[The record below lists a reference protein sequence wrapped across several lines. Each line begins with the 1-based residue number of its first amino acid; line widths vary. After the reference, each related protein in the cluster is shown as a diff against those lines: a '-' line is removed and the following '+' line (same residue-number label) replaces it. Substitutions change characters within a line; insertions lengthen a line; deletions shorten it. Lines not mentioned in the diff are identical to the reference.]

1 MNAPITRTPNTFI
14 GFDRLFKQMEAAFNG
29 VQDFPHHNIV
39 ECEPDNYRLEMAVA
53 GYGKDQITVEVADNV
68 ITVKGERSEPSDS
81 KTYLVRGIAGKQFT
95 KRFALSDEMK
105 VTGAELTDG
114 MLTISLHRNTPIE
127 SEVQVFEL

>member
-39 ECEPDNYRLEMAVA
+39 EVEPNRYSLEMAVA
-53 GYGKDQITVEVADNV
+53 GYGRGQLTVEVADNV
-68 ITVKGERSEPSDS
+68 ITVKGEKRDGPDS
-81 KTYLVRGIAGKQFT
+81 KHYLVRGIAGKQFT

-105 VTGAELTDG
+105 VTGAELSDG
-114 MLTISLHRNTPIE
+114 MLVISLHRNTPPE